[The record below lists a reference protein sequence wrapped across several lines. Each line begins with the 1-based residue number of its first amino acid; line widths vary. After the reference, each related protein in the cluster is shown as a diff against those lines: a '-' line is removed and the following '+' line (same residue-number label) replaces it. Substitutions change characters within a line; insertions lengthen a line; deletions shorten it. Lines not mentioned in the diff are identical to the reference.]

1 MIFPGTKA
9 ALAAAKAPCEAN
21 SLPPPHT
28 TMRDPLLLAGVSTLL
43 LAATALACLYPP
55 GAQRPSTPCNPYA
68 SSSQPHLEKG

>member
-43 LAATALACLYPP
+43 LAATALAYLYP
-55 GAQRPSTPCNPYA
+55 AWRAA
-68 SSSQPHLEKG
+68 SIDPMQSLRFE